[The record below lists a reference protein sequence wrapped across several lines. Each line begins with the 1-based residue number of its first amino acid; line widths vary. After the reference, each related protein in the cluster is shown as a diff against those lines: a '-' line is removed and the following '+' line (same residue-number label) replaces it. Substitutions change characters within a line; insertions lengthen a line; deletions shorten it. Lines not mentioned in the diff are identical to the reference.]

1 MITIHMLVHD
11 ADSAS
16 RWYQRVFGA
25 TELSRVPLPDGR
37 LIHVEMMFDGFS
49 LMLADEFPEH
59 GAMAPTP
66 GSTSPN
72 AFYAHTDSVDTLW
85 DRAIEAGATEVR
97 ALADAFWG
105 EREGQFIDPFGYR
118 WGVTQHL
125 ADVTH
130 YDLVAGVAAMFAP
143 K

>member
-16 RWYQRVFGA
+16 LWYQRVFGA
-25 TELSRVPLPDGR
+25 SELSRLPLPDGR

-49 LMLADEFPEH
+49 LMLANEFPEH

-72 AFYAHTDSVDTLW
+72 AFYVHTDAVDTLW
-85 DRAIEAGATEVR
+85 SRAIEAGATEVR
-97 ALADAFWG
+97 GLADTFWG
-105 EREGQFIDPFGYR
+105 EREGQFVDPFGYR

-130 YDLVAGVAAMFAP
+130 DDLVAGVAAMFSP
-143 K
+143 Q